1 MVEEITPDIFEKL
14 VKLAALELKPD
25 EAEYLRGQLN
35 NQLRTVHELV
45 AIPLSSDVPLAS
57 HGVPFPV
64 EISPE
69 LRKDSWRPFTQP
81 EQILE
86 QAPQTEENYFVVPEI
101 PHTRL
106 E

>member
-1 MVEEITPDIFEKL
+1 MEEITPDVFEKL
-14 VKLAALELKPD
+14 VKLAALELEPE

-45 AIPLSSDVPLAS
+45 DIPLSADVPLAS
-57 HGVPFPV
+57 HGVPYPV
-64 EISPE
+64 EISSA
-69 LRKDSWRPFTQP
+69 LRKDSWMPFAQP
-81 EQILE
+81 EEILE
-86 QAPQTEENYFVVPEI
+86 GAPQTEENYFVVPEI

>member
-1 MVEEITPDIFEKL
+1 MTEEITTEIFNKL
-14 VKLAALELKPD
+14 VELAALELKPE

-35 NQLRTVHELV
+35 NQLRSIHELV

-57 HGVPFPV
+57 HGVPYPV

-69 LRKDSWRPFTQP
+69 LRKDSWQPFSQP

>member
-1 MVEEITPDIFEKL
+1 MEEITPDIFEKL
-14 VKLAALELKPD
+14 VKLAALELEPD
-25 EAEYLRGQLN
+25 EGEYLRRQLN

-45 AIPLSSDVPLAS
+45 AIPLTDEVPLAS

-64 EISPE
+64 EVSPE
-69 LRKDSWRPFTQP
+69 LRKDTWQPFSQP
-81 EQILE
+81 DQILK

>member
-1 MVEEITPDIFEKL
+1 MVDEITAEVFEKL
-14 VKLAALELKPD
+14 VKLAALDLRAE

-69 LRKDSWRPFTQP
+69 LRKDAWQPFAQP
-81 EQILE
+81 DEILQ